1 MSTTLLFAYTAHIS
15 PNRMAESLPSAEFKF
30 IAHLPETR
38 LVFPIKDGQWDGGL
52 PSVRAESGNT
62 VWGAVFEVPTKHL
75 KGINSVESGEG
86 RIPCEDF
93 KAVDR
98 EGRSHKVLTHVAG
111 GDTDN
116 EHTPSREYMQMVVY
130 GARHW
135 GLPTG
140 WVAGLEEFVEDPLF

>member
-1 MSTTLLFAYTAHIS
+1 MSKTLVFAYTAQMS
-15 PNRMAESLPSAEFKF
+15 PARLAESAPSAEFKF

-38 LVFPIKDGQWDGGL
+38 LVFPIKDGNWNGGL

-62 VWGAVFEVPTKHL
+62 VWGAVFEVPSKDL
-75 KGINSVESGEG
+75 GALNAVESSEG
-86 RIPCEDF
+86 RRPSGDF

-98 EGRSHKVLTHVAG
+98 AGRSHKVVTHVAS

-116 EHTPSREYMQMVVY
+116 EHTPSREYMEMVVG

-135 GLPTG
+135 NLPTG
-140 WVAGLEEFVEDPLF
+140 WVAGLEEYVEEPLF

>member
-15 PNRMAESLPSAEFKF
+15 PSRMSDAAPSAEFKF
-30 IAHLPETR
+30 IAHLPETK
-38 LVFPIKDGQWDGGL
+38 LVFPIKDGEWDGGL

-62 VWGAVFEVPTKHL
+62 VWGAVFEVPTKEL
-75 KGINSVESGEG
+75 RGLDAVEADEG
-86 RIPCEDF
+86 RVQSTSF

-98 EGRSHKVLTHVAG
+98 EGRSHPVVTHVAG
-111 GDTDN
+111 GDTDS
-116 EHTPSREYMQMVVY
+116 EHTPSRDYMEMVVE

-140 WVAGLEEFVEDPLF
+140 WVAGLEEYVEEPLF

>member
-15 PNRMAESLPSAEFKF
+15 PNRMTESLPSAEFKF

-38 LVFPIKDGQWDGGL
+38 LVFPIKDGNWDGGL
-52 PSVRAESGNT
+52 PSVRAEAGNT
-62 VWGAVFEVPTKHL
+62 VWGAVFEVPSQDLAGVH
-75 KGINSVESGEG
+75 SVEAHEG
-86 RIPCEDF
+86 RIPSEEF

-98 EGRSHKVLTHVAG
+98 SGKSHQVLTHVAG
-111 GDTDN
+111 GDTDS
-116 EHTPSREYMQMVVY
+116 EHTPSRQYMEMVVY

-140 WVAGLEEFVEDPLF
+140 WVAGLEEFTEEPLF